1 VGTLDR
7 NVIINDLKG
16 DYHSVKRSDIVYK
29 HMRDPA
35 LLRYYYRVKMLPFT
49 SKLELTGSSPTDL
62 FIGRFGYPYVNIG
75 PLVPPE
81 FGDTTILST
90 PERWHSMSI
99 EDIVNMRSKL
109 VRGLHRTKVQN
120 VEHGRVEELVRDL
133 ALAERPAEAEISFAS
148 KPFVK
153 LTLKDEVEPFGPSAK
168 IRKFDLYNMH
178 ADKGIERLY
187 SDTDA
192 LSKIAMTELYNRG
205 IPVSKIQRGLSAG
218 LFGIGTKRRF
228 VPTRWSIT
236 AVDDTLSKANLEEV
250 KAYEPVDAIH
260 AYYNVALDNRWLI
273 FLIPGNWQYESI
285 EAWYPKTVWNENGV
299 DISIFGSYEQ
309 YTGRKTYAEIGGCYY
324 SGRLA
329 ITEKLQMLKR
339 QAVALIL
346 REVHEGYLM
355 PVGVWN
361 VREHVRE
368 TLQTEPQI
376 MYSTNEMFDCIRS
389 RLEIKSKDWIAN
401 SRVLRDLVS
410 QKRMREYLTIK

>member
-1 VGTLDR
+1 MLKELDGK
-7 NVIINDLKG
+7 IG
-16 DYHSVKRSDIVYK
+16 VKRSDIVYR

-35 LLRYYYRVKMLPFT
+35 LLRYYYRLKMLPLT
-49 SKLELTGSSPTDL
+49 SKTELVGSSPTDL

-81 FGDTTILST
+81 FGDTRILST
-90 PERWHSMSI
+90 PERWSKMSI
-99 EDIVNMRSKL
+99 DEIVSMRSRL
-109 VRGLHRTKVQN
+109 VRGLYRTKVQN
-120 VEHGRVEELVRDL
+120 VEHGRIEELVRDL
-133 ALAERPAEAEISFAS
+133 ALAEKPAEAELSFAG

-153 LTLKDEVEPFGPSAK
+153 MTLKDEVEPFGPSAK
-168 IRKFDLYNMH
+168 IKRFNLYNMKS
-178 ADKGIERLY
+178 DRKVERLY

-192 LSKIAMTELYNRG
+192 LSKTAMVELYNSG

-218 LFGIGTKRRF
+218 LFGIGSKRRF

-236 AVDDTLSKANLEEV
+236 AVDDTLSKNNLEEV
-250 KAYEPVDAIH
+250 KAYSPLDAIH

-273 FLIPGNWQYESI
+273 FLIPGSWQYESI
-285 EAWYPKTVWNENGV
+285 EAWYPKTVWNENGI

-368 TLQTEPQI
+368 TLQKDPMVMHSI
-376 MYSTNEMFDCIRS
+376 NEMFDCIRS
-389 RLEIKSKDWIAN
+389 KLEIGQKDWISN
-401 SRVLRDLVS
+401 SRVLRDLIS
-410 QKRMREYLTIK
+410 QKRINQYVSQ